1 MSGVVGI
8 HKSNIEAVLK
18 TYQTIPSTFHSLMLH
33 VPVSSTTMDARPTRL
48 EIFLWNPFTND
59 INLLDVVSV

>member
-18 TYQTIPSTFHSLMLH
+18 TYNTIPSTFHSLMLH
-33 VPVSSTTMDARPTRL
+33 VPVSSTMDARPARL

-59 INLLDVVSV
+59 INLPDVVSM